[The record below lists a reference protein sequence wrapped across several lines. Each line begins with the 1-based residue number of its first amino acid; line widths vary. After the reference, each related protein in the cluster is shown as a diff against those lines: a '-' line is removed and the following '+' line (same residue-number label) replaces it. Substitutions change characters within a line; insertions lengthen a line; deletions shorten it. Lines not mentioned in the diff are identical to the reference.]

1 MAEQRVGRYR
11 LKRKIVAGDAK
22 RGIPDLWQAEDQ
34 GDLYYA
40 KLWSKGPGESSA
52 IQALWNREVRGLM
65 RLQGYPG
72 ASELF
77 VKLRDLDSDE
87 KYFFA
92 ILDGGRRLV
101 LADVLQNRSRY
112 HWLLNLS
119 EVGRRRPLWEGLL
132 RIAEALAILHSEG
145 TLHRSLSPASVF
157 VNPDGQGEFRL
168 SGFEWS
174 LRVAGPDSGASKVL
188 RKNPFFAPELEKPDG
203 EYSTAT
209 DWYDFGLTAA
219 ELFGAPLRSTKK
231 RAALQ
236 GFVNNLT
243 NLREKEREFIWRL
256 LEDKQEQRLVDAEEI
271 VQLIKQIVRD
281 LRTVANSS
289 GWSLVMAVRLGADRE
304 IARTIEVVSEG
315 KAGAHDPIAQRDWI
329 RKDLQGDV
337 RVIGRSTP
345 SPYYVLKGEELEYRV
360 RNWSVDSLTTWDVG
374 FCEGIERLPRINSD
388 DQLFSLGLRKL
399 DVQLLPHVRNNLR
412 SVRDR
417 AAQWDRVF
425 PIRAEKIELPNDL
438 RTVHEF
444 FRITQQLD
452 TVLTVAQICA
462 VEILEIDKTAN
473 DTTIIVTPAREP
485 ERADLARFLNLDAPP
500 EQVQDW
506 FKLGAE
512 AVTADED
519 EDPKQDRYSFL
530 ERRTIGRDAS
540 PTTWRF
546 VKAKPHSKGP
556 RYYFRAQGA
565 AVIREGRAYLAK
577 NHSGTLAQIHRRHKA
592 IEDLRL
598 FEGLLRLVASPRD
611 VTRVNSDELP
621 PAKAAIKL
629 DTPKL
634 TALQRVWRT
643 QPSFA
648 IQGPPGT
655 GKTTLIKAFADR
667 LFNVDFSAQILIT
680 AHSHH
685 TVDDVRDKLSK
696 LFADHDNHH
705 RPIVLR
711 LGADNG
717 DADGPERVTEAL
729 LTQLHDSEL
738 ARRAPEY
745 LRDRLSFATEEGGTR
760 NAEADT
766 DIRTMQ
772 VLVQDAANLT
782 FSTLNSPDLAD
793 LAGRGRRFDWSII
806 EEAGKAHG
814 FDMAIALQESHR
826 LLLIGDH
833 YQLPPF
839 NVRRYT
845 DLLGEPLKVRKAI
858 QTGAQFAPGLVDPAL
873 VADEEG
879 RDSFVD
885 RCAEWAR
892 MVKLFETIFTRSA
905 QGDPESAPAAILT
918 DQHRMHPNIAELV
931 GKVFYPDEQG
941 GTILHSPAETYE
953 LFEGPTPFTIVE
965 NSWLT
970 DQRVVWCDV
979 PWERKE
985 EFAEGE
991 VEGLFVSKPEAEL
1004 VVKVLEQIQPR
1015 GEEACQ
1021 LQILSPYNGQLEAI
1035 RTAIDRAYSTGRL
1048 GHMFAPP
1055 FDIGHGKRMGATV
1068 DEFQGSEADVVI
1080 VSLVRNNAL
1089 VPWKSVGFLKEKN
1102 RMNVLLSR
1110 AKQKLVIVGS
1120 WDFFVSRCNATTSEY
1135 DEHAYIGRMM
1145 KEMAAAEKAGT
1156 LSRVRAN
1163 K

>member
-11 LKRKIVAGDAK
+11 LTRKIIQGDSK
-22 RGIPDLWQAEDQ
+22 RGTPDLWQAEDV

-40 KLWSKGPGESSA
+40 KLWGKGPGDSSA

-77 VKLRDLDSDE
+77 VKLRDLDSDDR
-87 KYFFA
+87 YFFA

-101 LADVLQNRSRY
+101 LADVLQNRNRY

-132 RIAEALAILHSEG
+132 RIAEALAILHGEG

-157 VNPDGQGEFRL
+157 VDPDGQGEFRL

-174 LRVAGPDSGASKVL
+174 LRVAGPDGGVSKVL
-188 RKNPFFAPELEKPDG
+188 RKPLFFAPELDKPDG

-231 RAALQ
+231 RSALQ

-243 NLREKEREFIWRL
+243 NLREKERDFIWRL
-256 LEDKQEQRLVDAEEI
+256 LEEKQEQRLVDAEEI
-271 VQLIKQIVRD
+271 VQLVRQIIRD
-281 LRTVANSS
+281 LGTVTTSS
-289 GWSLVMAVRLGADRE
+289 DRKFILAVRLGADRE

-315 KAGAHDPIAQRDWI
+315 QAKANDPIAQRDWI

-337 RVIGRSTP
+337 RVIGRTSP

-360 RNWSVDSLTTWDVG
+360 RNWSVDGLTTWDVG
-374 FCEGIERLPRINSD
+374 YCEGIERVPRMNSD
-388 DQLFSLGLRKL
+388 DQLFSLGLRKF
-399 DVQLLPHVRNNLR
+399 DVQLLPHVRNNFR

-417 AAQWDRVF
+417 AAQWDKIF
-425 PIRAEKIELPNDL
+425 PIRVEKTELPNDL
-438 RTVHEF
+438 RTIHEF

-452 TVLTVAQICA
+452 TVLTVAQICE
-462 VEILEIDKTAN
+462 VEVLEIDKTPN
-473 DTTIIVTPAREP
+473 DTTIVVTPVREP
-485 ERADLARFLNLDAPP
+485 ERAELARFLNLDTPP

-512 AVTADED
+512 AVTADDE

-530 ERRTIGRDAS
+530 DRRTIGSDTS
-540 PTTWRF
+540 STTWRF
-546 VKAKPHSKGP
+546 VKARPHSKGP

-565 AVIREGRAYLAK
+565 AIIREGRSYLAR
-577 NHSGTLAQIHRRHKA
+577 NHGGTLAQIRRRHTA

-611 VTRVNSDELP
+611 VMRVNSDELP
-621 PAKAAIKL
+621 PPKAEIKL
-629 DTPKL
+629 DGPKL

-667 LFNVDFSAQILIT
+667 LFNIDSSAQILIT

-696 LFADHDNHH
+696 LFAGHDNHH

-711 LGADNG
+711 LGADEG
-717 DADGPERVTEAL
+717 DTDGPERVTEDL
-729 LTQLHDSEL
+729 LTQLHDSDL
-738 ARRAPEY
+738 ARQAPDY
-745 LRDRLSFATEEGGTR
+745 LRDRLSSAIEEGSGRT
-760 NAEADT
+760 AEADT
-766 DIRTMQ
+766 DVRTMQ

-793 LAGRGRRFDWSII
+793 LARRGRRFDWSII

-814 FDMAIALQESHR
+814 FDMATALQESHR

-845 DLLGEPLKVRKAI
+845 DLLGDPLKVRKAI
-858 QTGAQFAPGLVDPAL
+858 QTGAQFAPGLVDPSL
-873 VADEEG
+873 VADDDD
-879 RDSFVD
+879 RDPFVD
-885 RCAEWAR
+885 RCGEWAR
-892 MVKLFETIFTRSA
+892 MVKLFETIFTRSV

-918 DQHRMHPNIAELV
+918 DQHRMHPHIAELV
-931 GKVFYPDEQG
+931 GKVFYPDDEG
-941 GTILHSPAETYE
+941 GTILHSPPETYK
-953 LFEGPTPFTIVE
+953 LFEEPAPFTIAE

-970 DQRVVWCDV
+970 EQRVVWCDV

-991 VEGLFVSKPEAEL
+991 VEGLFVSRPETEL
-1004 VVKVLEQIQPR
+1004 VVKVLEQIRPR
-1015 GEEACQ
+1015 GEEPCQ
-1021 LQILSPYNGQLEAI
+1021 LQILSPYNGQIDAI
-1035 RTAIDRAYSTGRL
+1035 RAAIERAYSIGRL
-1048 GHMFAPP
+1048 DHMFKAP
-1055 FDIGHGKRMGATV
+1055 FDLGHGKRMGATV

-1089 VPWKSVGFLKEKN
+1089 VPWKSIGFLKEKN

-1120 WDFFVSRCNATTSEY
+1120 WDFFASRCNATTNEY
-1135 DEHAYIGRMM
+1135 DEHAYIGHMM
-1145 KEMAAAEKAGT
+1145 KEMAAAEKLGK
-1156 LSRVRAN
+1156 LSRVRTTG
-1163 K
+1163 